1 MRVKL
6 DLSRIQADDTIIVAN
21 NRQALA
27 FKRTIIEQLGAIKMP
42 SIYSYPAFLKKTW
55 SQLNPQSLLRL
66 ISDHELRILFT
77 ELINNSAVQNP
88 GAVIDEAIKCYR
100 LMKTHFISKEK
111 IINYHSSPGI
121 LFVSWIDG
129 LFQIKKQSQLID
141 SSDLF
146 LEMDQTLKESTP
158 VGNYYHYGIKKP
170 TPEQSKLFDLLQSQE
185 LELSQTNDI
194 YKATSYLTVEM
205 ELQSIAEWSKEKSA
219 KNPQHQIA
227 VVIPNLSELQH
238 KVSSIF
244 DEVFG
249 SHATE
254 TQQKPFNIS
263 LGNSLSQYPL
273 IRHLFKVIGLSNE
286 VIRGGIELDSL
297 CRVISSPYI
306 KGANIEANSRSL
318 LINKLLSRGK
328 SQFTIKQLIAL
339 MIDCPILKEQ
349 ILSISQIINKRR
361 APSEDWLESLYQ
373 LLDIWAFGSDR
384 ALSSSEYQLFEKFQ
398 NESLILNQSPA
409 LRHQMTFEECVDL
422 LRKHFDAVIFQ
433 PQSGDA
439 NIHILG
445 ALEAEGL
452 HFDAVWV
459 SNMTSDFLPGVV
471 KFPLFIPANV
481 CSEFHLPSSTFDLIQ
496 ENAVSTLSKLK
507 RLGNK
512 VNFSF
517 AETNDGREQI
527 ATPFLDFKPCA
538 ENAPIA
544 PQEQALT
551 TIKDTCAPR
560 LQNTVIKQGVQTLQD
575 QMSCPFKGFVRRL
588 KIQEFELDHLGLNR
602 AEQGV
607 LIHKILETI
616 FTEISTAKALKELS
630 DESINRLIESH
641 TQNAIGTT
649 DQNYQ
654 TIEKDRIIRV
664 INRYLAL
671 EKQRLDFEVV
681 ATESVV
687 EVCIE
692 GLSFTT
698 KLDRMDQLE
707 NGDKLIIDYKTGQSA
722 LSQITGKV
730 IEQAQLPIYAIS
742 NEVDGVAFAQ
752 INANESVFKAVA
764 RDREILPSSKQAQ
777 TKMPDWDVQ
786 LNTWQETLGKAS
798 LGFQQGVAD
807 VLPEKNACNYCDY
820 DLLCRVEKT
829 LGHG

>member
-1 MRVKL
+1 MRVRL
-6 DLSRIQADDTIIVAN
+6 DLSSIQADDTIIVAN

-55 SQLNPQSLLRL
+55 SQLNPQDSLRL
-66 ISDHELRILFT
+66 LSDHELRILFS
-77 ELINNSAVQNP
+77 ELINKCTVQNP
-88 GAVIDEAIKCYR
+88 GAVTDEAIKCYR

-111 IINYHSSPGI
+111 IINYQNSPGV
-121 LFVSWIDG
+121 LFVSWMDG
-129 LFQIKKQSQLID
+129 LSQIKKQFQLID

-146 LEMDQTLKESTP
+146 LKMEQALKESTP
-158 VGNYYHYGIKKP
+158 VGNYYHYGIKKT
-170 TPEQSKLFDLLQSQE
+170 TPEQNKLFDLLQSQE
-185 LELSQTNDI
+185 LELPQANDT
-194 YKATSYLTVEM
+194 YKAISHPTIEM
-205 ELQSIAEWSKEKSA
+205 ELQSIAEWSWEKIS
-219 KNPQHQIA
+219 KKPQHQIA
-227 VVIPNLSELQH
+227 VVIPNLGELQH

-249 SHATE
+249 SHAIE

-273 IRHLFKVIGLSNE
+273 IRHLFKVIDLSHEIMQGN
-286 VIRGGIELDSL
+286 VELDSL
-297 CRVISSPYI
+297 CRVIPSPYI
-306 KGANIEANSRSL
+306 KGANIESNNRNL
-318 LINKLLSRGK
+318 LINQLMGRGK
-328 SQFTIKQLIAL
+328 SGFTTKQLTAL
-339 MIDCPILKEQ
+339 ITDCPILKEQ
-349 ILSISQIINKRR
+349 ILNISQIQKKRR
-361 APSEDWLESLYQ
+361 ASSEDWLESLYQ

-398 NESLILNQSPA
+398 NECLILNQNPA
-409 LRHQMTFEECVDL
+409 LRRQITFEECVNL
-422 LRKHFDAVIFQ
+422 LKKHFDAVIFQ

-471 KFPLFIPANV
+471 KFPLFIPANI

-496 ENAVSTLSKLK
+496 TSAVSTLSKLK
-507 RLGNK
+507 ALSDE
-512 VNFSF
+512 VHFSF

-527 ATPFLDFKPCA
+527 ATPLLDFEPCA
-538 ENAPIA
+538 ENTPIA
-544 PQEQALT
+544 PQEQTLT
-551 TIKDTCAPR
+551 TVKDTCAPR
-560 LQNTVIKQGVQTLQD
+560 LKNTVIKQGVQTLQD

-588 KIQEFELDHLGLNR
+588 KIQEFESNHLGLNR

-607 LIHKILETI
+607 LIHRILETI

-630 DESINRLIESH
+630 GESINRLIKSH
-641 TQNAIGTT
+641 AQNAIGTT

-654 TIEKDRIIRV
+654 AIEKGRIIR
-664 INRYLAL
+664 IIKQYLLL
-671 EKQRLDFEVV
+671 EEQRTDFTVV

-687 EVCIE
+687 EVCID
-692 GLSFTT
+692 GLGFTT
-698 KLDRMDQLE
+698 KLDRMDQLA

-722 LSQITGKV
+722 LSQITGEV

-742 NEVDGVAFAQ
+742 NEVDGIAFAQ
-752 INANESVFKAVA
+752 INASECVFKAVA

-777 TKMPDWDVQ
+777 TKMPDWDAQ
-786 LNTWQETLGKAS
+786 LNTWQETLSKAS
-798 LGFQQGVAD
+798 LDFQQGVAD

-829 LGHG
+829 LGHA

>member
-6 DLSRIQADDTIIVAN
+6 DLSSIQAEDTIIVAN

-27 FKRTIIEQLGAIKMP
+27 FKRTIIEQLGAVKMP
-42 SIYSYPAFLKKTW
+42 GIYSYPAFLKKTW
-55 SQLNPQSLLRL
+55 LQLNPHSSLRL
-66 ISDHELRILFT
+66 LSDHELRILFS
-77 ELINNSAVQNP
+77 ELINGCKTQNP
-88 GAVIDEAIKCYR
+88 AAVTDEAIKCYR
-100 LMKTHFISKEK
+100 LMKSHFISKEK
-111 IINYHSSPGI
+111 IINYHSSTEV
-121 LFVSWIDG
+121 LFVSWIDE
-129 LFQIKKQSQLID
+129 LSQIKKQSQLID

-146 LEMDQTLKESTP
+146 LEMEQALKKSTS
-158 VGNYYHYGIKKP
+158 VGSYSHYGINKP
-170 TPEQSKLFDLLQSQE
+170 TPEQNKLFDLLQSQA
-185 LELSQTNDI
+185 LELSQVNDT
-194 YKATSYLTVEM
+194 YKAISHPTIEM
-205 ELQSIAEWSKEKSA
+205 ELQYIAEWSREKNT
-219 KNPQHQIA
+219 KKPQHQIA

-238 KVSSIF
+238 KVSLIF

-249 SHATE
+249 SHAIE

-273 IRHLFKVIGLSNE
+273 IRHLFKVISLSHE
-286 VIRGGIELDSL
+286 IMRGSIELDRL

-306 KGANIEANSRSL
+306 KGANIEANNRSL

-328 SQFTIKQLIAL
+328 NQFTIKQLIVL
-339 MIDCPILKEQ
+339 MADCPILKEQ
-349 ILSISQIINKRR
+349 ILSISQITNKRR
-361 APSEDWLESLYQ
+361 APSEDWLENLYQ

-398 NESLILNQSPA
+398 NESLILNKNPA
-409 LRHQMTFEECVDL
+409 LSQQMTFEECVDL

-452 HFDAVWV
+452 HFDAAWV

-471 KFPLFIPANV
+471 KFPLFIPTNV

-496 ENAVSTLSKLK
+496 TNAVGTFSKLK
-507 RLGNK
+507 GLSDE
-512 VNFSF
+512 VHFSF

-527 ATPFLDFKPCA
+527 ATPLLDFEPCA
-538 ENAPIA
+538 EIAPIA

-551 TIKDTCAPR
+551 TVKDACAPR
-560 LQNTVIKQGVQTLQD
+560 LKNTAIKQGVQTLQD

-588 KIQEFELDHLGLNR
+588 QIQEFESNHLGLNR

-616 FTEISTAKALKELS
+616 FTEISTAKELKELS
-630 DESINRLIESH
+630 DESINRLVESH
-641 TQNAIGTT
+641 TQNAIGTP

-654 TIEKDRIIRV
+654 TIEKDRITRV
-664 INRYLAL
+664 IKQYLLL
-671 EKQRLDFEVV
+671 EEQRTDFTVV

-707 NGDKLIIDYKTGQSA
+707 NGDKLIIDYKTGLSA

-752 INANESVFKAVA
+752 INASECVFKAVA

-777 TKMPDWDVQ
+777 TKMPDWDAQ
-786 LNTWQETLGKAS
+786 LSTWQETLSKAS
-798 LGFQQGVAD
+798 LNFQHGVAD

-829 LGHG
+829 LSHG

>member
-1 MRVKL
+1 MRVKP
-6 DLSRIQADDTIIVAN
+6 DLSNIQADDTIIVAN

-27 FKRTIIEQLGAIKMP
+27 FKRTIIDQLGAIKMP
-42 SIYSYPAFLKKTW
+42 NIYSHSTFLKKTW

-66 ISDHELRILFT
+66 LSDHELRILFG
-77 ELINNSAVQNP
+77 ELINDSAVQNP
-88 GAVIDEAIKCYR
+88 NAVIDEAIKCYR

-111 IINYHSSPGI
+111 IANYHDSPGV
-121 LFVSWIDG
+121 LFVNWIDK
-129 LFQIKKQSQLID
+129 LSQIKKQSQLID
-141 SSDLF
+141 STDLF
-146 LEMDQTLKESTP
+146 LEINQSIENLTP
-158 VGNYYHYGIKKP
+158 AGNYYHYGIKKP

-185 LELSQTNDI
+185 LELPQANDT
-194 YKATSYLTVEM
+194 YKATSYPTIEA
-205 ELQSIAEWSKEKSA
+205 ELQSIAEWSKEKST
-219 KNPQHQIA
+219 NNLQHQIA
-227 VVIPNLSELQH
+227 AVIPNLGELQH

-273 IRHLFKVIGLSNE
+273 IRHFFKVIGLSIEIMKGN
-286 VIRGGIELDSL
+286 VELDSL
-297 CRVISSPYI
+297 CRVIPSPYI
-306 KGANIEANSRSL
+306 KGANLEANNRSL
-318 LINKLLSRGK
+318 LISRLLSRGK
-328 SQFTIKQLIAL
+328 SGLTTKQLIAL
-339 MIDCPILKEQ
+339 MTDCPILKEQ
-349 ILSISQIINKRR
+349 IISVSQTQNKRL

-373 LLDIWAFGSDR
+373 LLEIWAFGSDR
-384 ALSSSEYQLFEKFQ
+384 VLSSSEYQLFEKFQ
-398 NESLILNQSPA
+398 NESLILNKNPA
-409 LRHQMTFEECVDL
+409 LRRQMTFEECIDL

-433 PQSGDA
+433 PQAGDA

-459 SNMTSDFLPGVV
+459 SNMTSDFLPGIV

-496 ENAVSTLSKLK
+496 TNAVSTLNKLK
-507 RLGNK
+507 ELSDNI
-512 VNFSF
+512 NFSF

-527 ATPFLDFKPCA
+527 ATSLLDFEPCA
-538 ENAPIA
+538 KNTPPA

-551 TIKDTCAPR
+551 TVEDSCAPQ
-560 LQNTVIKQGVQTLQD
+560 LKNSAIKQGVQTLQD

-588 KIQEFELDHLGLNR
+588 KIQEFESDHLGFDR

-616 FTEISTAKALKELS
+616 FTEISTAKALKKLS

-641 TQNAIGTT
+641 TLSAIGAT

-654 TIEKDRIIRV
+654 SIEKGRIIRV
-664 INRYLAL
+664 IKQYLAL

-681 ATESVV
+681 ATESAV

-698 KLDRMDQLE
+698 KLDRTDQLA

-722 LSQITGKV
+722 LSQITGEV

-752 INANESVFKAVA
+752 INASECVFKAIA

-777 TKMPDWDVQ
+777 TKMPDWDAQ
-786 LNTWQETLGKAS
+786 LNTWQETLSKAS

-807 VLPEKNACNYCDY
+807 VLPKKNACDYCDY

>member
-6 DLSRIQADDTIIVAN
+6 DLSSIQADDTIIVAN

-42 SIYSYPAFLKKTW
+42 NIYSYSTFLKKTW
-55 SQLNPQSLLRL
+55 SQLNPQSSLRL
-66 ISDHELRILFT
+66 LSDYELRILLS
-77 ELINNSAVQNP
+77 ELISDSATQNP
-88 GAVIDEAIKCYR
+88 GSVTDEAIKCYR
-100 LMKTHFISKEK
+100 LMKTHFIPKEK
-111 IINYHSSPGI
+111 IINYHNSPSS
-121 LFVSWIDG
+121 LFVSWIDK
-129 LFQIKKQSQLID
+129 LSQIKKQSQFID

-146 LEMDQTLKESTP
+146 LETGQALKESTP
-158 VGNYYHYGIKKP
+158 AANYYHYGIKKL
-170 TPEQSKLFDLLQSQE
+170 TPEQSKLFDLLKSQE
-185 LELSQTNDI
+185 LELSQTNGT
-194 YKATSYLTVEM
+194 YKATSHPTIEM
-205 ELQSIAEWSKEKSA
+205 ELQSIAEWSRAKST

-249 SHATE
+249 SHAIE

-286 VIRGGIELDSL
+286 IMRGSIELDNL

-306 KGANIEANSRSL
+306 KGANIEANNRSL
-318 LINKLLSRGK
+318 LINMLLSRSK

-339 MIDCPILKEQ
+339 MTDCPILKEQ

-361 APSEDWLESLYQ
+361 TLSENWLESLYQ

-384 ALSSSEYQLFEKFQ
+384 VLSSTEYQLFEKFQ
-398 NESLILNQSPA
+398 NESLILNQNPA
-409 LRHQMTFEECVDL
+409 LKRQMTFEECVDL

-433 PQSGDA
+433 PQAGDA

-496 ENAVSTLSKLK
+496 TNAVSTLSKLK
-507 RLGNK
+507 ELGGDIH
-512 VNFSF
+512 FSF

-527 ATPFLDFKPCA
+527 AMPLLDFEPCV
-538 ENAPIA
+538 ENTPIA
-544 PQEQALT
+544 PQERALT
-551 TIKDTCAPR
+551 TVNDTCAPR
-560 LQNTVIKQGVQTLQD
+560 LKNRAIKQGVQTLQD

-588 KIQEFELDHLGLNR
+588 KIEEFELDHLGLNR

-616 FTEISTAKALKELS
+616 FTEISTAKAVKELS
-630 DESINRLIESH
+630 DKSINQLIEAH
-641 TQNAIGTT
+641 TLSAIGTT

-654 TIEKDRIIRV
+654 AIEKDRIIRV
-664 INRYLAL
+664 IKQYLAL
-671 EKQRLDFEVV
+671 EEKRTDFTVV

-692 GLSFTT
+692 GLSFAT
-698 KLDRMDQLE
+698 KLDRMDQLD

-722 LSQITGKV
+722 LSQITGEV

-742 NEVDGVAFAQ
+742 NEVDGIAFAQ
-752 INANESVFKAVA
+752 INASECVFKAVA
-764 RDREILPSSKQAQ
+764 KDREMLPSSKQAQ
-777 TKMPDWDVQ
+777 TKMPDWDAQ
-786 LNTWQETLGKAS
+786 LNTWRETLSKAS
-798 LGFQQGVAD
+798 LNFQQGMAD

-829 LGHG
+829 LDHT

>member
-1 MRVKL
+1 MRVRL
-6 DLSRIQADDTIIVAN
+6 DLSSIQADDTIIVAN

-55 SQLNPQSLLRL
+55 SQLNPQDSLRL
-66 ISDHELRILFT
+66 LSDHELRILFS
-77 ELINNSAVQNP
+77 ELINKCTVQNP
-88 GAVIDEAIKCYR
+88 GAVTDEAIKCYR

-111 IINYHSSPGI
+111 IINYQNSPGV
-121 LFVSWIDG
+121 LFVSWMDG
-129 LFQIKKQSQLID
+129 LSQIKKQFQLID

-146 LEMDQTLKESTP
+146 LKMEQALKESTP
-158 VGNYYHYGIKKP
+158 VGNYYHYGIKKT
-170 TPEQSKLFDLLQSQE
+170 TPEQNKLFDLLQSQE
-185 LELSQTNDI
+185 LELPQANDT
-194 YKATSYLTVEM
+194 YKAISHPTIEM
-205 ELQSIAEWSKEKSA
+205 ELQSIAEWSWEKIS
-219 KNPQHQIA
+219 KKPQHQIA
-227 VVIPNLSELQH
+227 VVIPNLGELQH

-249 SHATE
+249 SHAIE

-273 IRHLFKVIGLSNE
+273 IRHLFKVIDLSHEIMQGN
-286 VIRGGIELDSL
+286 VELDSL
-297 CRVISSPYI
+297 CRVIPSPYI
-306 KGANIEANSRSL
+306 KGANIESNNRNL
-318 LINKLLSRGK
+318 LINQLMGRGK
-328 SQFTIKQLIAL
+328 SGFTTKQLTAL
-339 MIDCPILKEQ
+339 ITDCPILKEQ
-349 ILSISQIINKRR
+349 ILNISQIQKKRR
-361 APSEDWLESLYQ
+361 ASSEDWLESLYQ

-398 NESLILNQSPA
+398 NECLILNQNPA
-409 LRHQMTFEECVDL
+409 LRRQITFEECVNL
-422 LRKHFDAVIFQ
+422 LKKHFDAVIFQ

-471 KFPLFIPANV
+471 KFPLFIPANI

-496 ENAVSTLSKLK
+496 TSAVSTLSKLK
-507 RLGNK
+507 ALSDE
-512 VNFSF
+512 VHFSF

-527 ATPFLDFKPCA
+527 ATPLLDFEPCA
-538 ENAPIA
+538 ENTPIA
-544 PQEQALT
+544 PQEQTLT
-551 TIKDTCAPR
+551 TVKDTCAPR
-560 LQNTVIKQGVQTLQD
+560 LKNTVIKQGVQTLQD

-588 KIQEFELDHLGLNR
+588 KIQEFESNHLGLNR

-607 LIHKILETI
+607 LIHRILETI

-630 DESINRLIESH
+630 GESINRLIKSH
-641 TQNAIGTT
+641 AQNAIGTT

-654 TIEKDRIIRV
+654 AIEKGRIIR
-664 INRYLAL
+664 IIKQYLLL
-671 EKQRLDFEVV
+671 EEQRTDFTVV

-687 EVCIE
+687 EVCID
-692 GLSFTT
+692 GLGFTT
-698 KLDRMDQLE
+698 KLDRIDQLA

-722 LSQITGKV
+722 LSQITGEV

-742 NEVDGVAFAQ
+742 NEVDGIAFAQ
-752 INANESVFKAVA
+752 INASECVFKAVA

-777 TKMPDWDVQ
+777 TKMPDWDAQ
-786 LNTWQETLGKAS
+786 LNTWQETLSKAS
-798 LGFQQGVAD
+798 LDFQQGVAD

-829 LGHG
+829 LGHA

>member
-6 DLSRIQADDTIIVAN
+6 DLSSIQADDTIIVAN

-42 SIYSYPAFLKKTW
+42 RIYSYSAYLKKTW
-55 SQLNPQSLLRL
+55 FQLNPQSSLRL
-66 ISDHELRILFT
+66 LSDHELRTLFS
-77 ELINNSAVQNP
+77 ELINDSAVQNP
-88 GAVIDEAIKCYR
+88 GAVTDEAIKCYR
-100 LMKTHFISKEK
+100 LMKTHFIAKEK
-111 IINYHSSPGI
+111 IINYHSPPGV
-121 LFVSWIDG
+121 LFVSWIDS
-129 LFQIKKQSQLID
+129 LSQIKKQSQFID

-146 LEMDQTLKESTP
+146 FVIAQALEESTP
-158 VGNYYHYGIKKP
+158 AGNYYHYGIKKP
-170 TPEQSKLFDLLQSQE
+170 TPEQNKLFNLVQSQE
-185 LELSQTNDI
+185 LALSQTNDS
-194 YKATSYLTVEM
+194 YKAISYSAVEM
-205 ELQSIAEWSKEKSA
+205 ELQSIAEWSKEVSIS
-219 KNPQHQIA
+219 NPHHQIA
-227 VVIPNLSELQH
+227 VVIPNLGELQH
-238 KVSSIF
+238 RVSSIF

-249 SHATE
+249 SHAAE

-273 IRHLFKVIGLSNE
+273 IRHLFKLIDLSNE
-286 VIRGGIELDSL
+286 IMRSSIELDSL
-297 CRVISSPYI
+297 CRVIPSPYI
-306 KGANIEANSRSL
+306 KGANIESNNRSL
-318 LINKLLSRGK
+318 LINQLLGCGK
-328 SQFTIKQLIAL
+328 SSFTTRQLIAL
-339 MIDCPILKEQ
+339 ITDCPILKEQ
-349 ILSISQIINKRR
+349 LLSISQIKNKRR
-361 APSEDWLESLYQ
+361 ASTEDWLEGLYQ

-398 NESLILNQSPA
+398 NESLILNQTPA
-409 LRHQMTFEECVDL
+409 LRRQLTFEECVNL

-439 NIHILG
+439 SIHILG

-452 HFDAVWV
+452 YFDAVWV

-471 KFPLFIPANV
+471 KFPLFIPASV
-481 CSEFHLPSSTFDLIQ
+481 CSEYHLPSSTFDLIQ
-496 ENAVSTLSKLK
+496 TNAVNTLNKLK
-507 RLGNK
+507 KLSDN

-517 AETNDGREQI
+517 AKTNEGREQI
-527 ATPFLDFKPCA
+527 ATPLLDFEPCV
-538 ENAPIA
+538 ENAFIA

-551 TIKDTCAPR
+551 TFKDARAPQ
-560 LQNTVIKQGVQTLQD
+560 LKHSTIKQGVQTLQE

-588 KIQEFELDHLGLNR
+588 KIQEFESDHLGFNR

-616 FTEISTAKALKELS
+616 FTEILTAKALKELS
-630 DESINRLIESH
+630 DESICRLVESH
-641 TQNAIGTT
+641 TLSAIGTT

-654 TIEKDRIIRV
+654 AIEKDRIIS
-664 INRYLAL
+664 IIKQYLLL
-671 EKQRLDFEVV
+671 EKQRIDFTVV
-681 ATESVV
+681 ATESIV

-698 KLDRMDQLE
+698 KLDRMDQLA

-722 LSQITGKV
+722 LSQITGEV

-752 INANESVFKAVA
+752 INASECVFKAVT
-764 RDREILPSSKQAQ
+764 RDRGILPSSKQAQ
-777 TKMPDWDVQ
+777 TKMPNWDAQ
-786 LNTWQETLGKAS
+786 LNTWQETLRKAS
-798 LGFQQGVAD
+798 RDFQQGVAD

-829 LGHG
+829 LGHA

>member
-1 MRVKL
+1 MRVRL
-6 DLSRIQADDTIIVAN
+6 DLSSIQADDTIIVAN

-55 SQLNPQSLLRL
+55 SQLNPQGSLRL
-66 ISDHELRILFT
+66 LSDHELRILFS
-77 ELINNSAVQNP
+77 ELINKCAVQNP
-88 GAVIDEAIKCYR
+88 GAVTDEAIKCYR

-111 IINYHSSPGI
+111 IINYQNSPGG
-121 LFVSWIDG
+121 LFVSWMDG
-129 LFQIKKQSQLID
+129 LSQIKKQSQLID

-146 LEMDQTLKESTP
+146 LEMEQALKESTP
-158 VGNYYHYGIKKP
+158 VGNYYHYGIKKT
-170 TPEQSKLFDLLQSQE
+170 TPEQNKLFDLLQSQE
-185 LELSQTNDI
+185 LELPQANDT
-194 YKATSYLTVEM
+194 YKAMSHPTIEM
-205 ELQSIAEWSKEKSA
+205 ELQSIAEWSWEKIS
-219 KNPQHQIA
+219 KKPQHQIA
-227 VVIPNLSELQH
+227 VVIPNLGELQH

-244 DEVFG
+244 DEVFD
-249 SHATE
+249 SHAIE

-273 IRHLFKVIGLSNE
+273 IRHLFKVIDLSHEIMQGN
-286 VIRGGIELDSL
+286 VELDSL
-297 CRVISSPYI
+297 CRVIPSPYI
-306 KGANIEANSRSL
+306 KGANIESNNRNL
-318 LINKLLSRGK
+318 LINQLLGRGK
-328 SQFTIKQLIAL
+328 SGFTTKQLTAL
-339 MIDCPILKEQ
+339 ITDCPILKEQ
-349 ILSISQIINKRR
+349 ILNISQIQKKRH
-361 APSEDWLESLYQ
+361 ASSEDWLESLYQ

-398 NESLILNQSPA
+398 NECLILNQNPA
-409 LRHQMTFEECVDL
+409 LRRQITFEECVNL
-422 LRKHFDAVIFQ
+422 LKKHFDAVIFQ

-459 SNMTSDFLPGVV
+459 SNMTSNFLPGVV
-471 KFPLFIPANV
+471 KFPLFIPANI

-496 ENAVSTLSKLK
+496 TSAVSTLSKLK
-507 RLGNK
+507 ALSDE
-512 VNFSF
+512 VHFSF

-527 ATPFLDFKPCA
+527 ATPLLDFEPCV
-538 ENAPIA
+538 ENTPIA
-544 PQEQALT
+544 PQEQTLT
-551 TIKDTCAPR
+551 TVKDTCAPR
-560 LQNTVIKQGVQTLQD
+560 LKNTAIKQGVQTLQD

-588 KIQEFELDHLGLNR
+588 KIQEFESNHLGLNR

-607 LIHKILETI
+607 LIHRILETI

-630 DESINRLIESH
+630 GESINRLIESH

-654 TIEKDRIIRV
+654 AIEKGRIIR
-664 INRYLAL
+664 IIKQYLLL
-671 EKQRLDFEVV
+671 EEQRTDFTVV

-687 EVCIE
+687 EVCID
-692 GLSFTT
+692 GLGFTT
-698 KLDRMDQLE
+698 KLDRMDQLA

-722 LSQITGKV
+722 LSQITGEV

-742 NEVDGVAFAQ
+742 NEVDGIAFAQ
-752 INANESVFKAVA
+752 INASECVFKAVA

-777 TKMPDWDVQ
+777 TKMPDWDAQ
-786 LNTWQETLGKAS
+786 LNTWQETLSKAS

-829 LGHG
+829 PGHA

>member
-6 DLSRIQADDTIIVAN
+6 DLSSIQDDDTIIVAN

-27 FKRTIIEQLGAIKMP
+27 FKRTIIEQLGAVKMP
-42 SIYSYPAFLKKTW
+42 SIHSYPAFLKKTW
-55 SQLNPQSLLRL
+55 SQLNPKSSLRL
-66 ISDHELRILFT
+66 LSDHELRILFS
-77 ELINNSAVQNP
+77 ELINKCATQNP
-88 GAVIDEAIKCYR
+88 EAVTDEAIKCYR

-111 IINYHSSPGI
+111 IINYHSSPGV
-121 LFVSWIDG
+121 LFVSWIDE
-129 LFQIKKQSQLID
+129 LSEIKKQSQLID

-146 LEMDQTLKESTP
+146 LKMKQTLKESTLM
-158 VGNYYHYGIKKP
+158 GSYYHYGIKKP
-170 TPEQSKLFDLLQSQE
+170 TPEQSELFDLLKSQE
-185 LELSQTNDI
+185 LELSQTNDAHRAI
-194 YKATSYLTVEM
+194 SHPTIEM
-205 ELQSIAEWSKEKSA
+205 ELQAIAEWSRAKSA

-227 VVIPNLSELQH
+227 VVIPNLNELQH
-238 KVSSIF
+238 KVSLIF
-244 DEVFG
+244 DGVFG
-249 SHATE
+249 SHTTE

-263 LGNSLSQYPL
+263 LGNSLSKYPL

-286 VIRGGIELDSL
+286 IMKGSIELDNL

-306 KGANIEANSRSL
+306 KGANIEANKRSL

-328 SQFTIKQLIAL
+328 NQFTIKQLIVL
-339 MIDCPILKEQ
+339 MTDCPILKEQ
-349 ILSISQIINKRR
+349 ILSISQITNKRR
-361 APSEDWLESLYQ
+361 APSENWLESLYQ

-398 NESLILNQSPA
+398 NESLILNKNPA
-409 LRHQMTFEECVDL
+409 LSQQMTFEECVDL

-445 ALEAEGL
+445 ALEAEEL
-452 HFDAVWV
+452 HFDAAWV

-496 ENAVSTLSKLK
+496 TNAVGTFSKLK
-507 RLGNK
+507 GLSDE
-512 VNFSF
+512 VHFSF

-527 ATPFLDFKPCA
+527 ATPLLDFEPCA
-538 ENAPIA
+538 EIAPIA

-551 TIKDTCAPR
+551 NVKDACAPQ
-560 LQNTVIKQGVQTLQD
+560 LKNTAIKQGVQTLQD

-588 KIQEFELDHLGLNR
+588 QIQEFESNHLGLNR

-616 FTEISTAKALKELS
+616 FTEISTAKELKELS
-630 DESINRLIESH
+630 DESINRLVESH

-654 TIEKDRIIRV
+654 TIEKDRITRV
-664 INRYLAL
+664 IKQYLLL
-671 EKQRLDFEVV
+671 EEQRTDFTVV

-707 NGDKLIIDYKTGQSA
+707 NGDKLIIDYKTGLSA

-752 INANESVFKAVA
+752 INASECVFKAVA

-777 TKMPDWDVQ
+777 TKMPDWDAQ
-786 LNTWQETLGKAS
+786 LSTWQETLSKAS
-798 LGFQQGVAD
+798 LNFQHGVAD

-829 LGHG
+829 LNHG

>member
-1 MRVKL
+1 MRVRL
-6 DLSRIQADDTIIVAN
+6 DLSSIQADDTIIVAN

-55 SQLNPQSLLRL
+55 SQLNPQDSLRL
-66 ISDHELRILFT
+66 LSDHELRILFS
-77 ELINNSAVQNP
+77 ELINKCAVQNP
-88 GAVIDEAIKCYR
+88 GAVTDEAIKCYR

-111 IINYHSSPGI
+111 IINYQNSPGV
-121 LFVSWIDG
+121 LFVSWMDG
-129 LFQIKKQSQLID
+129 LSQIKKQFQLID

-146 LEMDQTLKESTP
+146 LKMEQALKESTP
-158 VGNYYHYGIKKP
+158 VGNYYHYGIKKT
-170 TPEQSKLFDLLQSQE
+170 TPEQNKLFDLLQSQE
-185 LELSQTNDI
+185 LELPQANDT
-194 YKATSYLTVEM
+194 YKAISHPTIEM
-205 ELQSIAEWSKEKSA
+205 ELQSIAEWSWEKIS
-219 KNPQHQIA
+219 KKPQHQIA
-227 VVIPNLSELQH
+227 VVIPNLGELQH

-249 SHATE
+249 SHAIE

-273 IRHLFKVIGLSNE
+273 IRHLFKVIDLSHEIMQGN
-286 VIRGGIELDSL
+286 VELDSL
-297 CRVISSPYI
+297 CRVIPSPYI
-306 KGANIEANSRSL
+306 KGANIESNNRNL
-318 LINKLLSRGK
+318 LINQLLGRGK
-328 SQFTIKQLIAL
+328 SGFTTKQLTAL
-339 MIDCPILKEQ
+339 ITDCPILKEQ
-349 ILSISQIINKRR
+349 ILNISQIQKKRR
-361 APSEDWLESLYQ
+361 ASSEDWLESLYQ

-398 NESLILNQSPA
+398 NECLILNQNPA
-409 LRHQMTFEECVDL
+409 LRRQITFEECVNL
-422 LRKHFDAVIFQ
+422 LKKHFDAVIFQ

-471 KFPLFIPANV
+471 KFPLFIPANI

-496 ENAVSTLSKLK
+496 TSAVSTLSKLK
-507 RLGNK
+507 ALSDE
-512 VNFSF
+512 VHFSF

-527 ATPFLDFKPCA
+527 ATPLLDFEPCA
-538 ENAPIA
+538 ENTPIA
-544 PQEQALT
+544 PQEQTLT
-551 TIKDTCAPR
+551 TVKDTCAPR
-560 LQNTVIKQGVQTLQD
+560 LKNTVIKQGVQTLQD

-588 KIQEFELDHLGLNR
+588 KIQEFESNHLGLNR

-607 LIHKILETI
+607 LIHRILETI

-630 DESINRLIESH
+630 GESINRLIKSH
-641 TQNAIGTT
+641 AQNAIGTT

-654 TIEKDRIIRV
+654 AIEKGRIIR
-664 INRYLAL
+664 IIKQYLLL
-671 EKQRLDFEVV
+671 EEQRTDFTVV

-687 EVCIE
+687 EVCID
-692 GLSFTT
+692 GLGFTT
-698 KLDRMDQLE
+698 KLDRIDQLA

-722 LSQITGKV
+722 LSQITGEV

-742 NEVDGVAFAQ
+742 NEVDGIAFAQ
-752 INANESVFKAVA
+752 INASECVFKAVA

-777 TKMPDWDVQ
+777 TKMPDWDAQ
-786 LNTWQETLGKAS
+786 LNTWQETLSKAS
-798 LGFQQGVAD
+798 LDFQQGVAD

-829 LGHG
+829 LGHA

>member
-1 MRVKL
+1 MRVRL
-6 DLSRIQADDTIIVAN
+6 DLSSIQADDTIIVAN

-55 SQLNPQSLLRL
+55 SQLNPQDSLRL
-66 ISDHELRILFT
+66 LSDHELRILFS
-77 ELINNSAVQNP
+77 ELINKCAVQNP
-88 GAVIDEAIKCYR
+88 GAVTDEAIKCYR

-111 IINYHSSPGI
+111 IINYQNSPGV
-121 LFVSWIDG
+121 LFVSWMDG
-129 LFQIKKQSQLID
+129 LSQIKKQFQLID

-146 LEMDQTLKESTP
+146 LKMEQALKESTP
-158 VGNYYHYGIKKP
+158 VGNYYHYGIKKT
-170 TPEQSKLFDLLQSQE
+170 TPEQNKLFDLLQSQE
-185 LELSQTNDI
+185 LELPQANDT
-194 YKATSYLTVEM
+194 YKAISHPTIEM
-205 ELQSIAEWSKEKSA
+205 ELQSIAEWSWEKIS
-219 KNPQHQIA
+219 KKPQHQIA
-227 VVIPNLSELQH
+227 VVIPNLGELQH

-249 SHATE
+249 SHAIE

-273 IRHLFKVIGLSNE
+273 IRHLFKVIDLSHEIMQGN
-286 VIRGGIELDSL
+286 VELDSL
-297 CRVISSPYI
+297 CRVIPSPYI
-306 KGANIEANSRSL
+306 KGANIESNNRNL
-318 LINKLLSRGK
+318 LINQLMGRGK
-328 SQFTIKQLIAL
+328 SGFTTKQLTAL
-339 MIDCPILKEQ
+339 ITDCPILKEQ
-349 ILSISQIINKRR
+349 ILNISQIQKKRR
-361 APSEDWLESLYQ
+361 ASSEDWLESLYQ

-398 NESLILNQSPA
+398 NECLILNQNPA
-409 LRHQMTFEECVDL
+409 LRRQITFEECVNL
-422 LRKHFDAVIFQ
+422 LKKHFDAVIFQ

-471 KFPLFIPANV
+471 KFPLFIPANI

-496 ENAVSTLSKLK
+496 TSAVSTLSKLK
-507 RLGNK
+507 ALSDE
-512 VNFSF
+512 VHFSF

-527 ATPFLDFKPCA
+527 ATPLLDFEPCA
-538 ENAPIA
+538 ENTPIA
-544 PQEQALT
+544 PQEQTLT
-551 TIKDTCAPR
+551 TVKDTCAPR
-560 LQNTVIKQGVQTLQD
+560 LKNTAIKQGVQTLQD

-588 KIQEFELDHLGLNR
+588 KIQEFESNHLGLNR

-607 LIHKILETI
+607 LIHRILETI

-630 DESINRLIESH
+630 GESINRLIKSH
-641 TQNAIGTT
+641 AQNAIGTT

-654 TIEKDRIIRV
+654 AIEKGRIIR
-664 INRYLAL
+664 IIKQYLLL
-671 EKQRLDFEVV
+671 EEQRTDFTVV

-687 EVCIE
+687 EVCID
-692 GLSFTT
+692 GLGFTT
-698 KLDRMDQLE
+698 KLDRIDQLA

-722 LSQITGKV
+722 LSQITGEV

-742 NEVDGVAFAQ
+742 NEVDGIAFAQ
-752 INANESVFKAVA
+752 INASECVFKAVA

-777 TKMPDWDVQ
+777 TKMPDWDAQ
-786 LNTWQETLGKAS
+786 LNTWQETLSKAS
-798 LGFQQGVAD
+798 LDFQQGVAD

-829 LGHG
+829 LGHA